1 MLQAWLWLGRAALFS
16 GESRLPRR
24 ALLILPLLCV
34 PSVPQ
39 TPSNETSGLA
49 GKGSCPQPLRLAH
62 GGRAGSRQTRVGICH
77 FVLPWEADGAP
88 SAGLEA
94 CPCPGLF
101 AHVSAQVALVLS
113 RTQDLR
119 NISRKHKVKKE
130 CTISP
135 GFSVGKVLLVCV
147 LVLLRPWQ
155 STERFS

>member
-1 MLQAWLWLGRAALFS
+1 MKPVGWQERAAAPKL
-16 GESRLPRR
+16 
-24 ALLILPLLCV
+24 
-34 PSVPQ
+34 
-39 TPSNETSGLA
+39 
-49 GKGSCPQPLRLAH
+49 LRLAH
-62 GGRAGSRQTRVGICH
+62 EGRAGSRQTRVGICH
-77 FVLPWEADGAP
+77 FMLPWEADGAP